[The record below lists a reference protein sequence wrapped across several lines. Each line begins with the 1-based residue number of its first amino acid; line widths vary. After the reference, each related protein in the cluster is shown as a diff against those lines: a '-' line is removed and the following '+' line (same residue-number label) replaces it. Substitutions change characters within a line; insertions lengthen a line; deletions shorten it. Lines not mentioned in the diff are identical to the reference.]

1 MQRMGIEEI
10 DSYRNQF
17 TLLLLLLLRKN
28 INYTKSR
35 KVTSASLTIPPNNT
49 ESLKEFLFG
58 GEEGRESS

>member
-1 MQRMGIEEI
+1 MGIEEI

-17 TLLLLLLLRKN
+17 ILLLRKN

-35 KVTSASLTIPPNNT
+35 KVTSAVASLTIPPNNT

>member
-1 MQRMGIEEI
+1 MGIEEI

-17 TLLLLLLLRKN
+17 ILLLRKN